1 MQDFVN
7 YNYTIK
13 IQDLEKTAKRVIE
26 SGYSFLV
33 VINGEYYDIQIQD
46 EKERQA
52 GNGHNK

>member
-13 IQDLEKTAKRVIE
+13 IQDLEKTAQKVIE
-26 SGYSFLV
+26 SGFSFLV

-52 GNGHNK
+52 GNEG

>member
-13 IQDLEKTAKRVIE
+13 IQDLEKTAQKVIE

-46 EKERQA
+46 EKKEGRE
-52 GNGHNK
+52 NR